1 LPTISIITQIELLC
15 WKTDDITLSKIETFI
30 NECEVLDISPRVIA
44 ECVQLRK
51 KKKVKLLDAIIAA
64 TALANHLTLITRNAK
79 DFDSIVGLTLASPF
93 EL

>member
-1 LPTISIITQIELLC
+1 
-15 WKTDDITLSKIETFI
+15 
-30 NECEVLDISPRVIA
+30 VR
-44 ECVQLRK
+44 QL
-51 KKKVKLLDAIIAA
+51 AIIAA